1 MHDTPSVIVLQ
12 TYCKPK
18 RKYRDRKERQSE
30 REREKKYV
38 CHRVRL
44 KVGSGKT
51 RDKRETEEIGG
62 EK

>member
-30 REREKKYV
+30 RERKKI
-38 CHRVRL
+38 CL
-44 KVGSGKT
+44 PQSKAKGGEWE
-51 RDKRETEEIGG
+51 DKRQERN
-62 EK
+62 